1 MANIQSKQQ
10 IEERVRFV
18 MQEITNAACR
28 GTGLVPT
35 DEDKVYILTL
45 GDELKRL
52 SGGRNEV
59 IWDKK
64 GRPSIVVNIFND
76 EEARLSYLSNNEAV
90 IANDTTHSVHP
101 AFMVDGKHIAGFRVQ
116 KFTWC
121 RWQGANYDV
130 SLYNMDPAW
139 SVSLNGALTN
149 VDTTNASQAN
159 PDGEKMHVM
168 TLAEVAYLT
177 LLCVRNGF
185 QPRGNDSYGKSSQ
198 KTDEWGEPGGYE
210 FGDGKLYETKTGSG
224 PTSWYHDGTI
234 FGIADMRGNLYN
246 WINGAKLMNGKIY
259 IFKDNNAASPN
270 RVKADFDITNVSTDG
285 SDSDKW
291 VSIMPDGSY
300 CGAGADGC
308 LGYDYS
314 GDQGDVKPGQIVT
327 SLTPQTND
335 EAGYIGTPMATLD
348 AAESV
353 TIPDIM
359 RRLTLAGDLSE
370 KVQGYLFA
378 RTNGERGLRVFGDY
392 YSGASYPGVGCR
404 SFYGTP
410 ASTGAGNSSRS
421 ATLILA
427 V

>member
-10 IEERVRFV
+10 IEERVRFI

-35 DEDKVYILTL
+35 DEDKVYILSL

-52 SGGRNEV
+52 SEGRNEV

-64 GRPSIVVNIFND
+64 GRPSIVVNIFLD
-76 EEARLSYLSNNEAV
+76 EEARLSYLSNNGVV
-90 IANDTTHSVHP
+90 IAKTDNTVHP
-101 AFMVDGKHIAGFRVQ
+101 AFTVDGKHIGGFRVM

-139 SVSLNGALTN
+139 GVSLNGALTN

-159 PDGEKMHVM
+159 PEGSHMHLM
-168 TLAEVAYLT
+168 TLAEVAYLS

-185 QPRGNDSYGKSSQ
+185 QPRGNDNYGKSSQ
-198 KTDEWGEPGGYE
+198 KTDEVGEPGGYD
-210 FGDGKLYETKTGSG
+210 FGGGKLYEIRTGTG

-234 FGIADMRGNLYN
+234 FGVSDMRGNLVN
-246 WINGAKLMNGKIY
+246 WIAGAKLMNGKIY

-270 RVKADFDITNVSTDG
+270 RVKADFDITNVSTTG
-285 SDSDKW
+285 NDSNKW
-291 VSIMPDGSY
+291 VSIKPDGSF
-300 CGAGADGC
+300 CAAGAEGC

-314 GDQGDVKPGQIVT
+314 DSKGNAVGGHIVT
-327 SLTPQTND
+327 SLTPQGSD
-335 EAGYIGTPMATLD
+335 GEGYIGTKLATLD
-348 AAESV
+348 ADEGV
-353 TIPDIM
+353 NIPDIM
-359 RRLTLAGDLSE
+359 RQLTLAGDLSE
-370 KVQGYLFA
+370 KIQGNLYA
-378 RTNGERGLRVFGDY
+378 RTNDERGLRVFGYY
-392 YSGASYPGVGCR
+392 YSGGIAGVGCR
-404 SFYGTP
+404 DFSGAPAYSDNGT
-410 ASTGAGNSSRS
+410 SSRS
-421 ATLILA
+421 ATLIPA